1 VKSIQTG
8 AVFYARY
15 VRCHKVHLQATLLR
29 VVS

>member
-15 VRCHKVHLQATLLR
+15 VRCHHVHLRATLLR
-29 VVS
+29 LVS